1 MFLKIKFFS
10 HSFSYVFYFFKS
22 TSVEKISEWLGDVTE
37 MNLQNRKNFNFPVSH
52 MDVECV

>member
-1 MFLKIKFFS
+1 MFLKIKIFS